1 MTLAKCCAVAACA
14 MAMGAGFTAGALAQT
29 YPDKP
34 IRILVGYAAGGSS
47 DGVARVI
54 APRLAERFG
63 QQVVIDNRPGAGT
76 VVATAVLA
84 QARPDGYMIMMTNSA
99 FGANPA
105 LHSKLPYD
113 AVKDFV
119 AVGLL
124 ATVPNVLIV
133 IPALPVK
140 SAGDLVALARSKPG
154 SINHAHSGSGSSGY
168 LASEVFKYDT
178 GIDFVQVPYQG
189 GPQTLGA
196 MLANEAQMA
205 FLSVSTSLPLI
216 QSGKVR
222 ALAVTSARRNP
233 ALPDIATIAETL
245 VPGFEVNDWHGV
257 IAPAGTSR
265 EIVYRLNTELN
276 RALMVPEVRTRLAN
290 LGADAA
296 GGPPEKMADL
306 VRAELVR
313 WTKVLKPLD

>member
-1 MTLAKCCAVAACA
+1 MTLVKYFAVAACT
-14 MAMGAGFTAGALAQT
+14 MATGAGFPGGAIAQT

-34 IRILVGYAAGGSS
+34 IRVLVGYAAGGAS
-47 DGVARVI
+47 DTAARVI
-54 APRLAERFG
+54 APRFAERLG
-63 QQVVIDNRPGAGT
+63 QQVVVDNRPGAGT
-76 VVATAVLA
+76 VVATTLLA
-84 QARPDGYMIMMTNSA
+84 QARPDGYTIMMTNSA

-105 LHSKLPYD
+105 LHSKLSYD
-113 AVKDFV
+113 AQKDFV

-133 IPALPVK
+133 IPSLPVK
-140 SAGDLVALARSKPG
+140 SAADLVTLARSKPG
-154 SINHAHSGSGSSGY
+154 AINHAHSGSGSSGY

-178 GIDFVQVPYQG
+178 RIDFVQVPYQG

-196 MLANEAQMA
+196 LMANEAQMA

-222 ALAVTSARRNP
+222 ALAVTSARRNA
-233 ALPDIATIAETL
+233 ALPDVPAIAEGV

-257 IAPAGTSR
+257 IAPAGTPK
-265 EIVYRLNTELN
+265 EIVNRLNDEIN
-276 RALMVPEVRTRLAN
+276 RALTLPEVRTRLSN
-290 LGADAA
+290 IGAEPA
-296 GGPPEKMADL
+296 GGPPEKMAEL

-313 WTKVLKPLD
+313 WKKVLKPLD

>member
-1 MTLAKCCAVAACA
+1 VRRANALAARLGIVV
-14 MAMGAGFTAGALAQT
+14 GALVACDAPAQT
-29 YPDKP
+29 YPQKP
-34 IRILVGYAAGGSS
+34 IRLLVGYAAGGAS
-47 DGVARVI
+47 DTAARVL
-54 APRLAERFG
+54 APPLSDRFG

-76 VVATAVLA
+76 VVATALLA
-84 QARPDGYMIMMTNSA
+84 QARGDGYTIMMTNSA

-105 LHSKLPYD
+105 LHSRLPYD
-113 AVKDFV
+113 AAKDFV

-133 IPALPVK
+133 IPSLPVK
-140 SAGDLVALARSKPG
+140 SAADLVALARSKPG
-154 SINHAHSGSGSSGY
+154 VINHAHSGSGSSGY

-178 GIDFVQVPYQG
+178 RIDFVQVPYQG

-196 MLANEAQMA
+196 LMANEAQIA

-222 ALAVTSARRNP
+222 ALAVTSAGRNA
-233 ALPDIATIAETL
+233 ALPEVPAVAEGV

-257 IAPAGTSR
+257 IAPAATSA
-265 EIVYRLNTELN
+265 EIVNRLDEEIN
-276 RALMVPEVRTRLAN
+276 RALTLRDVRTRLSN
-290 LGADAA
+290 IGADPA
-296 GGPPEKMADL
+296 GGPPGKMAGL

-313 WTKVLKPLD
+313 WKKVLKPLD